1 MIKHWDQEVLIYFA
15 KWLLRLNSLHLRDT
29 YGQSHSL
36 ILIWKRKTS
45 PSEYVSKILL
55 VETLR
60 E

>member
-1 MIKHWDQEVLIYFA
+1 MASTVEFLQKKKILTF
-15 KWLLRLNSLHLRDT
+15 SLHLRDT
-29 YGQSHSL
+29 YGQSHYL
-36 ILIWKRKTS
+36 ILISKRKTS